1 MGLEVNIKKTVGNFT
16 LNVSFEAEQE
26 IFALLGAS
34 GCGKSMTLRCI
45 AGIDTPDEGRIVLN
59 GRVLYD
65 SQEKINLT
73 PQKRNVGYMFQD
85 YALFPNMTVEKNIM
99 AGMGKNPSPEV
110 VKNYI
115 ETFQLTGLEEHLPRQ
130 LSGGQKQ
137 RVALARMMAAE
148 PEILLLD
155 EPLSALDAYLKWQM
169 EEELLDVLKRVNK
182 TALFVSHSRDEV
194 YHLCDTVCVLE
205 KGHMETVQKKK
216 EFFANPQTVAAARI
230 SGVRNISAAKRI
242 SEHEI
247 LAEDWG
253 FTIICSEPV
262 REDLAFVGIRAHYI
276 EIPAKEDRIE
286 EAKNIFTL
294 HVDHLLE
301 QQFESELV
309 LAGKNDSNSMI
320 RLLMDKEK
328 AERLSRQKT
337 VLVRVPE
344 EALLQLRA

>member
-1 MGLEVNIKKTVGNFT
+1 MALEVKVKKTVGNFT
-16 LNVSFEAEQE
+16 LDVEFAAEEE

-59 GRVLYD
+59 GRTLYD
-65 SQEKINLT
+65 SEKKINLT

-85 YALFPNMTVEKNIM
+85 YALFPNMTVVKNIM
-99 AGMGKNPSPEV
+99 AGMGKNPSGKV
-110 VKNYI
+110 VKGYI
-115 ETFQLTGLEEHLPRQ
+115 QMFQLEGLEEHLPRQ

-169 EEELLDVLKRVNK
+169 EEELLEVLKKVDK
-182 TALFVSHSRDEV
+182 TVMFVSHSRDEV
-194 YHLCDTVCVLE
+194 YHLCDKVCVLE
-205 KGHMETVQKKK
+205 KGHIETVQEKK

-230 SGVRNISAAKRI
+230 SGVRNISAAKRL
-242 SEHEI
+242 SDHEL

-253 FTIICSEPV
+253 IRFYCEKPI
-262 REDLAFVGIRAHYI
+262 REDLSFVGIRAHYI
-276 EIPAKEDRIE
+276 EIIE
-286 EAKNIFTL
+286 EGVHGKHNVAEMS
-294 HVDHLLE
+294 VDHLFE

-309 LAGKNDSNSMI
+309 LNPGVDNGQKM
-320 RLLMDKEK
+320 RLLMGKDQ
-328 AERLSRQKT
+328 AEELAKKKKICIHF
-337 VLVRVPE
+337 PE
-344 EALLQLRA
+344 EALLLLRA

>member
-1 MGLEVNIKKTVGNFT
+1 MALEVDIKKTVGKFT
-16 LNVSFEAEQE
+16 LDVKFEAEQE

-59 GRVLYD
+59 GRTLYD
-65 SQEKINLT
+65 SEQKINLT

-85 YALFPNMTVEKNIM
+85 YALFPNMTVVKNIM
-99 AGMGKNPSPEV
+99 AGMGKNPSMDV
-110 VKNYI
+110 VQRYI
-115 ETFQLTGLEEHLPRQ
+115 EMFQLNGLEEHLPRQ

-169 EEELLDVLKRVNK
+169 EEELLEVLKRVDK
-182 TALFVSHSRDEV
+182 TVLFVSHSRDEV

-205 KGHMETVQKKK
+205 KGHMETIQGKR

-230 SGVRNISAAKRI
+230 SGVRNISVAKRL
-242 SEHEI
+242 SDHEL
-247 LAEDWG
+247 LAEEWNVR
-253 FTIICSEPV
+253 FYCEVSI

-276 EIPAKEDRIE
+276 EISS
-286 EAKNIFTL
+286 EAAEGSRNVVAMN
-294 HVDHLLE
+294 VDHLFE

-309 LAGKNDSNSMI
+309 LDPGVENGKKM
-320 RLLMDKEK
+320 RLLMEKEK
-328 AERLSRQKT
+328 AEMLARQKQIYIH
-337 VLVRVPE
+337 VPG
-344 EALLQLRA
+344 EALLLLRA

>member
-1 MGLEVNIKKTVGNFT
+1 MALEVDIKKTVGKFT
-16 LNVSFEAEQE
+16 LDVKFEAEQE

-59 GRVLYD
+59 GRTLFD
-65 SQEKINLT
+65 SEKKINLT

-85 YALFPNMTVEKNIM
+85 YALFPNMTVVKNIM
-99 AGMGKNPSPEV
+99 AGMGKNPSV
-110 VKNYI
+110 DIVNRYI
-115 ETFQLTGLEEHLPRQ
+115 EMFQLNGLEEHLPRQ

-137 RVALARMMAAE
+137 RVALARMLAAE

-169 EEELLDVLKRVNK
+169 EEELLEVLKRVDK
-182 TALFVSHSRDEV
+182 TVMFVSHSRDEV

-205 KGHMETVQKKK
+205 KGHMETIQGKR

-230 SGVRNISAAKRI
+230 SGVRNISRAKRL
-242 SEHEI
+242 SDYEL
-247 LAEDWG
+247 LAEEWG
-253 FTIICSEPV
+253 IRFCCEETI

-276 EIPAKEDRIE
+276 EIPSDNDRRDRNVAE
-286 EAKNIFTL
+286 MT
-294 HVDHLLE
+294 VDHLFE

-309 LAGKNDSNSMI
+309 LNPGVEGGKKM
-320 RLLMDKEK
+320 RLLMEKEK
-328 AERLSRQKT
+328 AEMLAKKKVIRIHF
-337 VLVRVPE
+337 PE
-344 EALLQLRA
+344 EALLLLRA

>member
-1 MGLEVNIKKTVGNFT
+1 MMALEVDIRKTVGKFT
-16 LNVSFEAEQE
+16 LNVSFSAKEE

-59 GRVLYD
+59 GRTLFD
-65 SQEKINLT
+65 SEKKINLT

-99 AGMGKNPSPEV
+99 AGMGKHPSAKIV
-110 VKNYI
+110 QSYVRM
-115 ETFQLTGLEEHLPRQ
+115 FQLEGLEEHLPRQ

-155 EPLSALDAYLKWQM
+155 EPLSALDAFLKWQM
-169 EEELLDVLKRVNK
+169 EEELLEVLKRVNK
-182 TALFVSHSRDEV
+182 TVLFVSHSRDEV

-205 KGHMETVQKKK
+205 KGHMETVQGKK

-242 SEHEI
+242 SAHEL
-247 LAEDWG
+247 LAADWN
-253 FTIICSEPV
+253 IPLKLE
-262 REDLAFVGIRAHYI
+262 REIPADLAFVGVRAHYI
-276 EIPAKEDRIE
+276 EVLEQASDADR
-286 EAKNIFTL
+286 NTVRVF
-294 HVDHLLE
+294 VDHLFE

-309 LAGKNDSNSMI
+309 IVPDKESKTKI
-320 RLLMDKEK
+320 RLLMDKQK
-328 AERLSRQKT
+328 AGRLAKEETFYMRI
-337 VLVRVPE
+337 PE
-344 EALLQLRA
+344 EALLLLRA